1 MSKVIVKEKERVL
14 NVVGHPVNRVD
25 ALAKVTGTAK
35 FAADYYVPSML
46 YAVVKH
52 ADIPHGYIKKIDTSE
67 AEKVEGVVKIATG
80 KDIPGVKKV
89 GFPIPDEEVI
99 VQEKVR
105 YVGDVVAIV
114 AAETLEA
121 ARKAA
126 EKIKVEYD
134 PLPVV
139 LDPEEAMKED
149 APKIHD
155 SGNIITHFKIRKGDV
170 EKGFKEAD
178 YVIEREYRTQ
188 FIEHSYLEPMAA
200 LAIPVGDMIE
210 IYGTIQN
217 PHNARRI
224 TSLILGIP
232 MHKVRVIQPAL
243 GGSFGGK
250 DDTANFVAARAALMA
265 KLTGQPVKMIYTR
278 EQDMRESYKRHPYIM
293 RYKVGFTKDG
303 RITAMEIKVITNAG
317 AYSSSSPLVLYRSTV
332 QCTGAYEVPNIK
344 GDFYT
349 VYTNTVFS
357 GAMRGFGAPQ
367 INFAVE
373 SLIDEIAEILGM
385 DPVEIRLKN
394 AYKEGSITPTGQ
406 VLKGHVVSIR
416 DIIKKLAEIADWKKK
431 REEYSKDKGDIRRGI
446 GISCAFRGV
455 SLGAEGADYAGAIVE
470 VFEDGHIS
478 ITSGIS
484 EMGQGSKT
492 VMSQTA
498 AEVLGVPIEYVT
510 FVGPD
515 TSFSPDSGPTV
526 ASRGTLMGCGAVK
539 KAAEIVKERMAKYAA
554 KLFNTTYDD
563 IVFENGY
570 VYSKKNPENKIPFQ
584 ELAKKCYFDR
594 VNLSAVGWFLA
605 PEIHWDPETGEGE
618 PYFTY
623 TYYADIAE
631 VEVNV
636 KTGDVKV
643 KKVYAMHDPG
653 KVVNPKTAKGQVY
666 GGVAMGIG
674 YALKEEYKID
684 EKGYPITLNFDKYQ
698 IVRAHEVPD
707 VEVYFLENPDPSG
720 PFGAK
725 SLGEPAFDTV
735 APAIIN
741 AIAHATGVRVR
752 SLPATKDKILKLL
765 KEKGERR

>member
-1 MSKVIVKEKERVL
+1 MSKVIVKEKEL
-14 NVVGHPVNRVD
+14 AVVGHPVNRID

-35 FAADYYVPSML
+35 YAADYYFPNML
-46 YAVVKH
+46 YAAVRH
-52 ADIPHGYIKKIDTSE
+52 ADIPHGYIKSIDTSE
-67 AEKVEGVVKIATG
+67 AEKVEGVVKIVTG
-80 KDIPGVKKV
+80 KDVPGGKV
-89 GFPIPDEEVI
+89 GYPIPDEEII
-99 VQEKVR
+99 VKEKVR
-105 YVGDVVAIV
+105 YVGDVVAVV

-121 ARKAA
+121 AREAA
-126 EKIKVEYD
+126 RKIKVEYE

-149 APKIHD
+149 APKIHEQ
-155 SGNIITHFKIRKGDV
+155 GNVITHYKIRKGDI
-170 EKGFKEAD
+170 EKGFSEAD
-178 YVIEREYRTQ
+178 HVIEREFRTQ
-188 FIEHSYLEPMAA
+188 FIEHSYLEPMAVVA
-200 LAIPVGDMIE
+200 VPIGDIIE

-217 PHNARRI
+217 PHNARRVI
-224 TSLILGIP
+224 SISLAMP
-232 MHKVRVIQPAL
+232 MHKIRVIQPAL

-250 DDTANFVAARAALMA
+250 DDTANIIAARAALLA
-265 KLTGQPVKMIYTR
+265 KLTGRPVKIEYTR
-278 EQDMRESYKRHPYIM
+278 EEDMKESYKRHPYIM

-303 RITAMEIKVITNAG
+303 KITAMEIKVISNAG

-349 VYTNTVFS
+349 VYTNAPFT

-373 SLIDEIAEILGM
+373 SLMDEIAEFLGM
-385 DPVEIRLKN
+385 DPVELRLKN
-394 AYKEGSITPTGQ
+394 AYREGSKTPTGQ
-406 VLKGHVVSIR
+406 VLKGHTVSIR
-416 DIIKKLAEIADWKKK
+416 EIIQKLSEIAEWKKK

-470 VFEDGHIS
+470 VFEDGHVTV
-478 ITSGIS
+478 TSGIS

-498 AEVLGVPIEYVT
+498 AEVLGIPIDYVT

-515 TSFSPDSGPTV
+515 TSVSPDSGPTV
-526 ASRGTLMGCGAVK
+526 ASRGTIMGCGAVK
-539 KAAEIVKERMAKYAA
+539 NAAEIVKERMAKFAA
-554 KLFNTTYDD
+554 KLLETSFQD

-570 VYSKKNPENKIPFQ
+570 VFSKSDPKKKITFK
-584 ELAKKCYFDR
+584 ELAKKCWLNR
-594 VNLSAVGWFLA
+594 VNLSAIGWFLA
-605 PEIHWDPETGEGE
+605 PTIHWDPETGEGE

-631 VEVNV
+631 VEVNM
-636 KTGDVKV
+636 KTGIVKV

-653 KVVNPKTAKGQVY
+653 RVINPKTARGQIY

-674 YALKEEYKID
+674 YALKEEFKLD

-698 IVRAHEVPD
+698 IIRANEMPD
-707 VEVYFLENPDPSG
+707 VEVYFLEHPDPNG

-725 SLGEPAFDTV
+725 SLGEPSYDTV
-735 APAIIN
+735 APSVIN
-741 AIAHATGVRVR
+741 AIAHATGIRVR
-752 SLPATKDKILKLL
+752 ELPATRDKILKLL
-765 KEKGERR
+765 KEKEGSN

>member
-1 MSKVIVKEKERVL
+1 MAKVIVKEKEL
-14 NVVGHPVNRVD
+14 TVVGHPVNRVD

-35 FAADYYVPSML
+35 YAADYYFPNML
-46 YAVVKH
+46 YAAVKH

-67 AEKVEGVVKIATG
+67 AEKVEGVVKIVTG
-80 KDIPGVKKV
+80 KDVPGGKV
-89 GFPIPDEEVI
+89 GYPIPDEEII
-99 VQEKVR
+99 VKEKVR
-105 YVGDVVAIV
+105 YVGDVVAVV

-121 ARKAA
+121 AREAA
-126 EKIKVEYD
+126 KKIKVEYD

-155 SGNIITHFKIRKGDV
+155 QGNVITHYKIRKGDI
-170 EKGFKEAD
+170 EKGFSEAD
-178 YVIEREYRTQ
+178 HVIEREFRTQ

-200 LAIPVGDMIE
+200 VAVPVGDTIE

-217 PHNARRI
+217 PHNARRVVSI
-224 TSLILGIP
+224 SLAIP
-232 MHKVRVIQPAL
+232 MHKIRVIQPAL

-250 DDTANFVAARAALMA
+250 DDTANIIAARAALLA
-265 KLTGQPVKMIYTR
+265 RLTGRPVKLLYTR
-278 EQDMRESYKRHPYIM
+278 EEDMRESYKRHPYIM

-303 RITAMEIKVITNAG
+303 RITAMEIKVISNAG

-349 VYTNTVFS
+349 VYTNAPFT

-373 SLIDEIAEILGM
+373 SLMDEIAEFLGM
-385 DPVEIRLKN
+385 DPVELRLKN
-394 AYKEGSITPTGQ
+394 AYKQGSITPTGQ

-416 DIIKKLAEIADWKKK
+416 DIIKKLSEIAEWKKK

-470 VFEDGHIS
+470 VFEDGHVS
-478 ITSGIS
+478 VTSGIA
-484 EMGQGSKT
+484 EMGQGAKT

-498 AEVLGVPIEYVT
+498 AEVLGVPIEYVS

-515 TSFSPDSGPTV
+515 TSISPDSGPTV
-526 ASRGTLMGCGAVK
+526 ASRGTIMGCGAVK
-539 KAAEIVKERMAKYAA
+539 NAAEIVKERMAKFAA
-554 KLFNTTYDD
+554 KLLETNYQD

-570 VYSKKNPENKIPFQ
+570 VYSMADPQKKITFK
-584 ELAKKCYFDR
+584 ELAKKCWLNR
-594 VNLSAVGWFLA
+594 VNLSAIGWFLA
-605 PEIHWDPETGEGE
+605 PEIHWDPETGEGD

-623 TYYADIAE
+623 TYYADISE

-636 KTGDVKV
+636 KTGSVKV

-653 KVVNPKTAKGQVY
+653 RVVNPKTARGQVY

-674 YALKEEYKID
+674 YALKEEFKLD
-684 EKGYPITLNFDKYQ
+684 DKGYPITLNFDKYQ
-698 IVRAHEVPD
+698 IVRANEMPD
-707 VEVYFLENPDPSG
+707 VEVYFLENPDPNG

-725 SLGEPAFDTV
+725 SLGEPSYDTV
-735 APAIIN
+735 APSIIN

-752 SLPATKDKILKLL
+752 RLPATKDKILKLL
-765 KEKGERR
+765 KEKEGPN

>member
-1 MSKVIVKEKERVL
+1 M
-14 NVVGHPVNRVD
+14 
-25 ALAKVTGTAK
+25 
-35 FAADYYVPSML
+35 
-46 YAVVKH
+46 
-52 ADIPHGYIKKIDTSE
+52 
-67 AEKVEGVVKIATG
+67 
-80 KDIPGVKKV
+80 
-89 GFPIPDEEVI
+89 
-99 VQEKVR
+99 
-105 YVGDVVAIV
+105 
-114 AAETLEA
+114 
-121 ARKAA
+121 
-126 EKIKVEYD
+126 
-134 PLPVV
+134 

-155 SGNIITHFKIRKGDV
+155 QGNVITHYKIRKGDI
-170 EKGFKEAD
+170 EKGFSEAD
-178 YVIEREYRTQ
+178 HVIEREFRTQ

-200 LAIPVGDMIE
+200 VAVPVGDTIE

-217 PHNARRI
+217 PHNARRVVSI
-224 TSLILGIP
+224 SLAIP
-232 MHKVRVIQPAL
+232 MHKIRVIQPAL

-250 DDTANFVAARAALMA
+250 DDTANIIAARAALLA
-265 KLTGQPVKMIYTR
+265 RLTGRPVKLLYTR
-278 EQDMRESYKRHPYIM
+278 EEDMRESYKRHPYIM

-303 RITAMEIKVITNAG
+303 RITAMEIKVISNAG

-349 VYTNTVFS
+349 VYTNAPFT

-373 SLIDEIAEILGM
+373 SLMDEIAEFLGM
-385 DPVEIRLKN
+385 DPVELRLKN
-394 AYKEGSITPTGQ
+394 AYKQGSITPTGQ

-416 DIIKKLAEIADWKKK
+416 DIIKKLSEIAEWKKK

-470 VFEDGHIS
+470 VFEDGHVS
-478 ITSGIS
+478 VTSGIA
-484 EMGQGSKT
+484 EMGQGAKT

-498 AEVLGVPIEYVT
+498 AEVLGVPIEYVS

-515 TSFSPDSGPTV
+515 TSISPDSGPTV
-526 ASRGTLMGCGAVK
+526 ASRGTIMGCGAVK
-539 KAAEIVKERMAKYAA
+539 NAAEIVKERMAKFAA
-554 KLFNTTYDD
+554 KLLETNYQD

-570 VYSKKNPENKIPFQ
+570 VYSMADPQKKITFK
-584 ELAKKCYFDR
+584 ELAKKCWLNR
-594 VNLSAVGWFLA
+594 VNLSAIGWFLA
-605 PEIHWDPETGEGE
+605 PEIHWDPETGEGD

-623 TYYADIAE
+623 TYYADISE

-636 KTGDVKV
+636 KTGSVKV

-653 KVVNPKTAKGQVY
+653 RVVNPKTARGQVY

-674 YALKEEYKID
+674 YALKEEFKLD
-684 EKGYPITLNFDKYQ
+684 DKGYPITLNFDKYQ
-698 IVRAHEVPD
+698 IVRANEMPD
-707 VEVYFLENPDPSG
+707 VEVYFLENPDPNG

-725 SLGEPAFDTV
+725 SLGEPSYDTV
-735 APAIIN
+735 APSIIN

-752 SLPATKDKILKLL
+752 RLPATKDKILKLL
-765 KEKGERR
+765 KEKEGPN